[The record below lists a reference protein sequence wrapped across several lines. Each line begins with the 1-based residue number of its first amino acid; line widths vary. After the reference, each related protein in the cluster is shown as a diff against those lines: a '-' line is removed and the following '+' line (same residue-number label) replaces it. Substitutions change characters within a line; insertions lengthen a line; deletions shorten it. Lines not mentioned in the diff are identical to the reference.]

1 MAFFGLTALGSQN
14 CFSQADRRTRNLH
27 IFDSRDFKK
36 AWTST
41 IGPDERT
48 AEVSRVGEIMK
59 ALFRGPI
66 PPSDQYEVINV
77 EVQVTRDILI
87 LAGAYLL
94 SRLPLII
101 IAY

>member
-27 IFDSRDFKK
+27 LFDGHDFQK

-41 IGPDERT
+41 IGPDEKV
-48 AEVSRVGEIMK
+48 ADVSRIGDIMK

-66 PPSDQYEVINV
+66 PPSDQYEVTNI
-77 EVQVTRDILI
+77 EVQVT
-87 LAGAYLL
+87 
-94 SRLPLII
+94 
-101 IAY
+101 

>member
-27 IFDSRDFKK
+27 IFESRDFRQ
-36 AWTST
+36 AWTSS

-48 AEVSRVGEIMK
+48 AEVSRIGEIMK

-77 EVQVTRDILI
+77 EVQVT
-87 LAGAYLL
+87 
-94 SRLPLII
+94 
-101 IAY
+101 

>member
-27 IFDSRDFKK
+27 IFDSNDFQK
-36 AWTST
+36 AWISS

-48 AEVSRVGEIMK
+48 AEVSRIGEIMK

-77 EVQVTRDILI
+77 EVQVTRNIMI
-87 LAGAYLL
+87 STGIYSL
-94 SRLPLII
+94 SKFKPIVI
-101 IAY
+101 SY